1 MRKNQVNKV
10 TVAFFSLLLLIISF
24 SQLDLL
30 VLASNNSKT
39 SLLLDQTST
48 DFSYLQYCFRYTGG
62 HLSST
67 VVFPLVFCL
76 NHPAFSVLF
85 FGFATL
91 LIINI
96 DRKKKQK
103 MALVRSELLCYN
115 MVPGFDGDTAGQG
128 GAEGNESKNAEVIPT
143 EKTDQENDVAKSTPA
158 AVEGNDGSKPPLKL
172 SIAVREVKDR
182 EYHPAYR
189 VADRL
194 IWDFEKGKAL
204 FFEEHAVTVEPIRTD
219 LLIVKQD
226 PNTEFTDMIGSFFR
240 TYNFI
245 QFKGTTSTF
254 EIGDVFKEL
263 TYVFAFKSQHSEL
276 RFSDCALTVF
286 CSRYPRKALRNM
298 KDHGFIVNKSND
310 PNIIYVDLYE
320 DIKMQIVVV
329 GNLVGRNNEYAPLN
343 IFAKKT

>member
-1 MRKNQVNKV
+1 
-10 TVAFFSLLLLIISF
+10 
-24 SQLDLL
+24 
-30 VLASNNSKT
+30 
-39 SLLLDQTST
+39 
-48 DFSYLQYCFRYTGG
+48 
-62 HLSST
+62 
-67 VVFPLVFCL
+67 
-76 NHPAFSVLF
+76 
-85 FGFATL
+85 
-91 LIINI
+91 
-96 DRKKKQK
+96 
-103 MALVRSELLCYN
+103 

-226 PNTEFTDMIGSFFR
+226 PNTEFTDIIGSFFR